1 MNGESSPVGRTGP
14 VALCRLPALQPPGA
28 ETGANGGRAAWR
40 PRFGPAPREIRGPR
54 PPRVGLA
61 RRRPDAE
68 DAVLAVQDDLAIGG
82 NEIGNHRREPDPEVH
97 IGAIG
102 EILRGPPGDLATFQ
116 RHQLPPISSP
126 DFPVLGEAQTYAGR
140 RHPARFHRCNEL
152 NRTRFSLLTWAC
164 NPG

>member
-1 MNGESSPVGRTGP
+1 MT
-14 VALCRLPALQPPGA
+14 
-28 ETGANGGRAAWR
+28 
-40 PRFGPAPREIRGPR
+40 APDHQK
-54 PPRVGLA
+54 RVGVVHIAAAGHQRDRLLAGVDQIPVDFVVA

-126 DFPVLGEAQTYAGR
+126 DFPVLGEAQTYAGP